1 MNAITDCSH
10 GTVVKVED
18 VLGDSHPMNSIEQA
32 VEDLHA
38 LLESY
43 YSTSRERFVDSVIMQ
58 AGHYHLLTGPNTP
71 CKLLSPSYVQKL
83 SDEEL
88 ENIAGEDANL
98 RRRREQLKKEIG
110 DLEVARKILL

>member
-18 VLGDSHPMNSIEQA
+18 VLGDSHPMNSIELA

-58 AGHYHLLTGPNTP
+58 AGH